1 MRAEILNFQAAAAP
15 ELPLQAAAPLIHSG
29 RRLAIRIGS
38 DGAGRRR
45 GGTHSR
51 SERIGQSW
59 NSLSDREATGQNCS
73 VGWVRVQERIAI
85 GLVGV
90 VVDAA
95 AGAEHSLLR
104 DAISNS
110 EPGRPVCVIGAGE

>member
-1 MRAEILNFQAAAAP
+1 MRAQILNFQAAAAP
-15 ELPLQAAAPLIHSG
+15 ELPLQTGAPLIHSG
-29 RRLAIRIGS
+29 RRLAIRIGR

-59 NSLSDREATGQNCS
+59 NYLSHREATGQNRS
-73 VGWVRVQERIAI
+73 VGRIRVQERIAV

-95 AGAEHSLLR
+95 AGAE
-104 DAISNS
+104 
-110 EPGRPVCVIGAGE
+110 